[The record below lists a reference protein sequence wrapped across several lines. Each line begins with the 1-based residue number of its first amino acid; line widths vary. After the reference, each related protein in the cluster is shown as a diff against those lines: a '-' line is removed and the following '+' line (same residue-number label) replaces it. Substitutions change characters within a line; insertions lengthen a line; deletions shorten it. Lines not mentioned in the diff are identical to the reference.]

1 MLLKYK
7 KLTCTYTLQDSG
19 ELNIPFYG
27 ARFIMT
33 AESCLS
39 VLMLVFSSLLAAF
52 PTKKHTEHYKYTVAD
67 IQKTS
72 VL

>member
-1 MLLKYK
+1 
-7 KLTCTYTLQDSG
+7 
-19 ELNIPFYG
+19 
-27 ARFIMT
+27 MT

-39 VLMLVFSSLLAAF
+39 VLTLVFSSLLAAF
-52 PTKKHTEHYKYTVAD
+52 PFFKKKKHTHTHTHTQNTIKYTVAV